1 MKRTNRIFT
10 VLIFIFLY
18 IPMVVLVLGSF
29 NTGKNLA
36 VFEGF
41 TLNQYK
47 ELFRDADLLA
57 LLGNSLLIAILSTA
71 IATAFGTFA
80 AVGIHS
86 LKPRMRKAVMTLTN
100 IPMTNPDIVT
110 GISLSLLFVFIG
122 TGMLGQKQSLNF
134 WTLLIAHIT
143 FNLPYVILNVM
154 PKLQQMNPALQDA
167 AMDLG
172 CTPVQS
178 FFKVTIHEIM
188 PGIISGAIM
197 AFTMSLDDFVIS
209 YFVTGSEFVTLPVKI
224 YSFTKKP
231 IHPKVYA
238 MFTLLFLLIFVLMV
252 TMNLLQLRGE
262 KRKTDK
268 QARIPSKGMRIF
280 QRVAAIACVAVL
292 LIGSF
297 ALIVTTR
304 QDKITLNVMN
314 WGQNIA
320 DGTEDTLD
328 IIAAF
333 EEKYPNIKVNYSE
346 YASNEELYSKL
357 STGGLVVDII
367 IPSDYMI
374 DRMRREGMLQ
384 ELNFDNIPN
393 YKNVIST
400 YKDQPYDPENK
411 YSVPYTW
418 GTVGII
424 YNSKYVDE
432 ADVTGWELLWNE
444 KYAGQILMFDNSR
457 DAFGIAQ
464 YKLNSQSDDPNSFS
478 VNSTDKEELD
488 ACAKE
493 LAKQKPLVR
502 QYVMDQVYD
511 KMIEENAWI
520 APYYAGDAMMMMD
533 SNEDL
538 RFYLPENQKF
548 NLFIDAMCIPTCAQE
563 KEAAEKFIDFMCD
576 PEISG
581 ANMDYICYG
590 SPIEGATDY
599 MEEYLAESE
608 VIYPPDE
615 ILSRGTSYGYLP
627 QETIRYVEN
636 QFLGIRVGKSAD
648 EEEDAASGSAAPAI
662 IMLTALAA
670 AGVFLC
676 LPKRK
681 SK

>member
-1 MKRTNRIFT
+1 MKKSNRIFT
-10 VLIFIFLY
+10 ILIFIFLY
-18 IPMVVLVLGSF
+18 IPMAVLILASF
-29 NTGKNLA
+29 NTGKSLSH
-36 VFEGF
+36 FEGF
-41 TLNQYK
+41 TFRQYM
-47 ELFRDADLLA
+47 ELFRDKDLLT
-57 LLGNSLLIAILSTA
+57 LLGNSLLIAVLSTA

-80 AVGIHS
+80 AVGIYR

-122 TGMLGQKQSLNF
+122 TGMLHQRQSLNF

-154 PKLQQMNPALQDA
+154 PKLQQMDPALQDA

-172 CTPVQS
+172 CTPLQS

-188 PGIISGAIM
+188 PGMISGAIM

-224 YSFTKKP
+224 YSLTRKQ
-231 IHPKVYA
+231 IHPKIYA

-252 TMNLLQLRGE
+252 SMNLLQLRGDKRKE
-262 KRKTDK
+262 KR
-268 QARIPSKGMRIF
+268 QAKVVSGKMLVFR
-280 QRVAAIACVAVL
+280 RVCAGVCAVAIL
-292 LIGSF
+292 LGCGW
-297 ALIVTTR
+297 LILSTR

-320 DGTEDTLD
+320 DGSDGTLD

-333 EEKYPNIKVNYSE
+333 EERYPHIDVNYSE

-357 STGGLVVDII
+357 SNGGLVVDVI

-374 DRMRREGMLQ
+374 GRMIDENMLLP
-384 ELNFDNIPN
+384 LNKANIPN
-393 YKNVIST
+393 FSKVLPEYLGKGF
-400 YKDQPYDPENK
+400 DPDNT

-464 YKLNSQSDDPNSFS
+464 YKLGYSCNPK
-478 VNSTDKEELD
+478 TTAELE
-488 ACAKE
+488 ACAEE
-493 LAKQKPLVR
+493 LAKQRPLVQ
-502 QYVMDQVYD
+502 QYVMDQIYD

-533 SNEDL
+533 ENEDL
-538 RFYLPENQKF
+538 QFYLPENQKF
-548 NLFIDAMCIPTCAQE
+548 NMFIDAMCIPACAQE
-563 KEAAEKFIDFMCD
+563 KDAAELFIDFMCD

-590 SPIEGATDY
+590 SPISEARNY
-599 MEEYLAESE
+599 MEDYIAESE
-608 VIYPPDE
+608 VVYPSDE
-615 ILSRGTSYGYLP
+615 VLSKGTSFDFLP
-627 QETIRYVEN
+627 
-636 QFLGIRVGKSAD
+636 
-648 EEEDAASGSAAPAI
+648 EEISRFMESLFMKVRNG
-662 IMLTALAA
+662 
-670 AGVFLC
+670 
-676 LPKRK
+676 
-681 SK
+681 